1 MFIALLGSATEQMER
16 LRIGRNSQEL
26 IHETKVY
33 IEQHFNDP
41 DLSLQLLSDQFNT
54 NQSYLS
60 RLFKDEFSENFVDY
74 LTRIRIVHAKHL
86 LKTTDDL
93 IQDISI
99 QVGYLHYF
107 SFNRVFKRVVG
118 VTPGEYRKQSYDER
132 T

>member
-1 MFIALLGSATEQMER
+1 MER